1 MTMQQAHELRGLVW
15 AWFLEDEDARWEAY
29 KAVRDICNP
38 ILKPIQIALIE
49 LCLLGTSGKLSDSN
63 TRLLKSYG
71 MSHIIP
77 KQEVKS

>member
-1 MTMQQAHELRGLVW
+1 MTMQQAYELRCLAW
-15 AWFLEDEDARWEAY
+15 NWFLEDENGRWEAY
-29 KAVRDICNP
+29 RAVRDICNP

-49 LCLLGTSGKLSDSN
+49 LCLIRTGGKLSDSN

-77 KQEVKS
+77 KQEVKP